1 MKNARVNTLFLLVLV
16 ITGVM
21 ALTIQFDY
29 AVTNTSIPFAER
41 IIRFFSFFTIQ
52 SNLLVTVCAACLL
65 IKPDSK
71 AGLFF
76 SAAKVQSALT
86 VYIVVVG
93 LVYNIVLRKLYH
105 LVGWGRLA
113 NELLHVFIPVVF
125 VIYWIIFVPK
135 KQLTWNVFPWLIYPL
150 IYGIY
155 VLIRGAFVDYYPY
168 PFLNV
173 LKIGYPM
180 VTVSFGVLLI
190 LFLLMSLVLVAI
202 GKLLLKRRQQ

>member
-1 MKNARVNTLFLLVLV
+1 MKNARVKTLFLLALTVAGL
-16 ITGVM
+16 M

-29 AVTNTSIPFAER
+29 AVANTSIPVAER

-52 SNLLVTVCAACLL
+52 SNLLVTVCAAYLL

-76 SAAKVQSALT
+76 STAKVQSALT

-93 LVYNIVLRKLYH
+93 LVYNIVLRKLYY

-113 NELLHVFIPVVF
+113 NELLHVFIPIVF

-135 KQLTWNVFPWLIYPL
+135 KQITWNVFPWLIYPL
-150 IYGIY
+150 AYGIY

-190 LFLLMSLVLVAI
+190 LFLLISLALVAI
-202 GKLLLKRRQQ
+202 GKLLLKRGQQ